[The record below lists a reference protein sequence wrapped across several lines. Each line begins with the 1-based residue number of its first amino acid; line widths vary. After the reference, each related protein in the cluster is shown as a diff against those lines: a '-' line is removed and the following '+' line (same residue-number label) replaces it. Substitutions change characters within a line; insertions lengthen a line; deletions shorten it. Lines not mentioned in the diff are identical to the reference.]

1 MIRKGGTMSS
11 HIEVM
16 VKKTEPR
23 TVAFVAEK
31 GSFNKIGDAI
41 GKLYSF
47 IQGKG
52 YTIAGPP
59 IGVFFNAPQEVPE
72 EELLW
77 EIQCSVAGEV
87 ALSEPDE
94 QGVGIKRVEPYEVAS
109 TMHKGAYD
117 EVGET
122 YGALVPWIMENGYE
136 IAGPS
141 EEVYLSDPQN
151 TPPEEI
157 LTEVRF
163 PVRKS

>member
-1 MIRKGGTMSS
+1 M
-11 HIEVM
+11 
-16 VKKTEPR
+16 
-23 TVAFVAEK
+23 
-31 GSFNKIGDAI
+31 
-41 GKLYSF
+41 
-47 IQGKG
+47 
-52 YTIAGPP
+52 
-59 IGVFFNAPQEVPE
+59 
-72 EELLW
+72 
-77 EIQCSVAGEV
+77 

-94 QGVGIKRVEPYEVAS
+94 RGVGIKRVEPYEVAS